1 MAVVLKGPP
10 YLGLHSQ
17 SLKHEL
23 NAILANETHVMTIH
37 LFDHSFTH
45 YRNLY
50 LGLLPPTST
59 QNRGKHII

>member
-1 MAVVLKGPP
+1 MAVVLKDPP
-10 YLGLHSQ
+10 YLGLHSLC
-17 SLKHEL
+17 LKHEL
-23 NAILANETHVMTIH
+23 NAILANETYVTSIH
-37 LFDHSFTH
+37 LFVHSFTH